1 MSKLL
6 QIVSKLSKSSA
17 EAVHTFHEGSTTLFK
32 YLHIVTD
39 VEKVYVQKLESLR
52 NQKVLIFLCGSS
64 GDGKSAIIAKHRE
77 QFAADYEFHVDATHS
92 FMPNQT
98 AIEALEKSFSNFTNG
113 EKSLIVGI
121 NIGILMNYYSDEKKS
136 NEIIKTAIGKFLASK
151 SDSENIF
158 FINFE
163 DYSKFDFDGKVISSK
178 FIKSIFQKI
187 TLASEENPFY
197 NAFLMDINDEY
208 ISKVHQNY
216 KLLAQEPIQDSII
229 ELLITIHLKYDQFLT
244 TRSLLDLIYTLLNDK
259 VLLMDQLFGDE
270 SNGIIQNLRK
280 EDPILKRSFLLDKFI
295 LDRASN
301 HEDKQLDLFIK
312 EFNGL
317 CKHELINATSSF
329 TLIRLFYLYRDCDF
343 ANNYHQY
350 YKKSFENYLIH
361 DFVRLVSFH
370 HNYDEMNKK
379 VIQEFYQK
387 IETAIFSYINK
398 TNPKLSKS
406 NLIMVAN
413 TEDIMSAMPIDI
425 SPEWSRI
432 KSYESDSFSE
442 FPLFL
447 KINEK
452 VSIEKKISL
461 NLYSMI
467 VLINDGYRPNK
478 HDRNTI
484 IIFDELIQSI
494 LEIVNKGNEIY
505 LFSNGE
511 KVLFKNTDDEIKV
524 KVYEV

>member
-1 MSKLL
+1 MNNLNH
-6 QIVSKLSKSSA
+6 IVAKLSKSSA
-17 EAVHTFHEGSTTLFK
+17 EAVHTFNQNSATLFK

-39 VEKVYVQKLESLR
+39 VENAYIQKLESLHK
-52 NQKVLIFLCGSS
+52 QKALIFLCGSS
-64 GDGKSAIIAKHRE
+64 GDGKSAIIAKHQE
-77 QFAADYEFHVDATHS
+77 EFKTDYDFHVDATHS

-98 AIEALEKSFSNFTNG
+98 AIEALENSFSNFTNG
-113 EKSLIVGI
+113 EKSLVVGI
-121 NIGILMNYYSDEKKS
+121 NIGILMNYFSDEKSS
-136 NEIIKTAIGKFLASK
+136 NEIIKTAIGKYLTSK

-163 DYSKFDFDGKVISSK
+163 DYSKFDFDGKIISSD

-187 TLASEENPFY
+187 TSQSSSNPFY
-197 NAFLMDINDEY
+197 NALLQDINEGET
-208 ISKVHQNY
+208 SKIHQNY
-216 KLLAQEPIQDSII
+216 KLLSQEPIQNSII

-244 TRSLLDLIYTLLNDK
+244 TRSLLDLIYILLNDK
-259 VLLMDQLFGDE
+259 VLLIDQLFEDE
-270 SNGIIQNLRK
+270 SNVIIQNFRK
-280 EDPILKRSFLLDKFI
+280 EDPILQRSFLLDKFI

-301 HEDKQLDLFIK
+301 YQDTELELFIN
-312 EFNGL
+312 EFNTL
-317 CKHELINATSSF
+317 CKHELIYTASSF
-329 TLIRLFYLYRDCDF
+329 TLIRLFYLYRDYDF
-343 ANNYHQY
+343 ANNYHQH

-361 DFVRLVSFH
+361 DFVRLVSIH
-370 HNYDEMNKK
+370 HNYDETNKK

-398 TNPKLSKS
+398 TNPKLSKN

-413 TEDIMSAMPIDI
+413 TEDIMSAIPIDV
-425 SPEWSRI
+425 SPEWSKI
-432 KSYESDSFSE
+432 KSYESNSFSE

-452 VSIEKKISL
+452 TSIEKKISL

-467 VLINDGYRPNK
+467 ILINDGYRPNK

-484 IIFDELIQSI
+484 ILFDELIQSI

-505 LFSNGE
+505 LLTNGE

-524 KVYEV
+524 KVYEA